1 MTVLLLIIYVCQCKE
16 DEREE
21 MIIIEERDREKDGKR
36 REDVQGDREKDGE
49 RRGDRQRDREK
60 DGERRE
66 NPSRVK
72 PSGNEKTR
80 ASCTPSLGP

>member
-1 MTVLLLIIYVCQCKE
+1 MLIIDMTVLLLIIYVCQCKE

-21 MIIIEERDREKDGKR
+21 MIIIEERDREKDGER
-36 REDVQGDREKDGE
+36 REDVQG
-49 RRGDRQRDREK
+49 DREK

>member
-21 MIIIEERDREKDGKR
+21 MIIIEERDREKDGER
-36 REDVQGDREKDGE
+36 RDVQGDREKDGE